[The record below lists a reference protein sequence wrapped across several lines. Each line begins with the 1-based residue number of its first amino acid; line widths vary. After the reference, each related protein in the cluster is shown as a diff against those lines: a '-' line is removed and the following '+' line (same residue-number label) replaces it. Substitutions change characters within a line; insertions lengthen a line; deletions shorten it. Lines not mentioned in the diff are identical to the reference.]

1 MSVRDLLKRY
11 VYVHKCAGCGE
22 ILDYSHCDNAF
33 CQMCQLDWNA
43 AIVESCAACMKP
55 ARECSCMPKLLE
67 RSGALALRR
76 MFFYKSESARSPSM
90 STIFWL
96 KYKKSRR
103 IVRFVGE
110 NIAELVREELSALGE
125 EAAEN
130 TVITNAPRSLR
141 SLREIGY
148 DQSAEVARQVAA
160 LTSMKYERVFSS
172 VSKKQ
177 KQLNAGE
184 RKRNAEKSIRMENV
198 DVKGKYVILFD
209 DMVTTGASLSA
220 CVKLLMKS
228 GAAGVLCFSLAS
240 KSNK

>member
-1 MSVRDLLKRY
+1 MGIKDLLRRY
-11 VYVHKCAGCGE
+11 VYVHKCVGCEE
-22 ILDYSHCDNAF
+22 ILDYSHSENAF
-33 CQMCQLDWNA
+33 CPMCQLDWNA
-43 AIVESCAACMKP
+43 AIVESCSACMKP

-67 RSGALALRR
+67 RSGALTLRR
-76 MFFYKSESARSPSM
+76 LFFYKSESSRSPSM

-96 KYKKSRR
+96 KYKRSAR
-103 IVRFVGE
+103 VVSFVGE
-110 NIAELVREELSALGE
+110 HVAELVREELSALGE
-125 EAAEN
+125 DAFEN
-130 TVITNAPRSLR
+130 AVITNAPRSFR

-148 DQSAEVARQVAA
+148 DQSAEVARQVGRI
-160 LTSMKYERVFSS
+160 LSVKYEKLFSS

-177 KQLNAGE
+177 KQLSAGE
-184 RKRNAEKSIRMENV
+184 RKRNAEKSIRMESV

-220 CVKLLMKS
+220 CVKLLMKV